1 MNLQEQEARYI
12 INTYNRRPGKTLL
25 IERGQGT
32 LVWDD
37 TGRQYLD
44 FVGGIA
50 VNVLGHCHPAVVQ
63 SYKEQAARL
72 IHAPTSTT
80 PGRR

>member
-12 INTYNRRPGKTLL
+12 INTYNRRRKALL

-37 TGRQYLD
+37 TGRQCLD

-50 VNVLGHCHPAVVQ
+50 VNVLGHCHPAWC
-63 SYKEQAARL
+63 RL
-72 IHAPTSTT
+72 
-80 PGRR
+80 